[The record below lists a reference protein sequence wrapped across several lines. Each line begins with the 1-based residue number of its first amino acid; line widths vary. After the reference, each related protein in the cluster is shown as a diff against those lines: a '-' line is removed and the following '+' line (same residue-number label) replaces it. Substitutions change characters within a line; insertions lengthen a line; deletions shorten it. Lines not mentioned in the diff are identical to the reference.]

1 MLVRLLPLRPDL
13 LGQVLHRRDVEA
25 PVALPQGLVAEDV
38 DRLEDREPAAGP
50 EYPVELDE
58 CGSLVHEV
66 DQHRARRRDVHG
78 RVRKRQVVGGGAEEL
93 APLRY
98 AQVTGYAPALVEEI
112 LGDVAEDHPAALA
125 DELDRAEADQAV
137 ARADVEHDVA
147 VADVRVLEHAAA
159 ELLEVRQLPGELL
172 GIAAV
177 PVLEQPPSPPVPF
190 RAHPLEV
197 AFKGRSVS
205 CGGSSSSSLWR
216 SLPRRRPRRAT
227 SSTRSR
233 SSSR

>member
-1 MLVRLLPLRPDL
+1 
-13 LGQVLHRRDVEA
+13 
-25 PVALPQGLVAEDV
+25 
-38 DRLEDREPAAGP
+38 
-50 EYPVELDE
+50 
-58 CGSLVHEV
+58 
-66 DQHRARRRDVHG
+66 RARRRDVHG

-147 VADVRVLEHAAA
+147 LADVRVLEHAAT
-159 ELLEVRQLPGELL
+159 ELLEIRQLPRELL
-172 GIAAV
+172 GVAAV
-177 PVLEQPPSPPVPF
+177 PVLEQPPRPPIPF

-205 CGGSSSSSLWR
+205 CGGSSSSSP
-216 SLPRRRPRRAT
+216 SPSRRLRQQVWAT
-227 SSTRSR
+227 S
-233 SSSR
+233 